1 MGPNPTPDYADE
13 SSLLCAEE
21 ESSMIFY
28 DDGEVQ
34 GEYGEGE
41 GMGLGSESEGV
52 LGILLEREGE
62 GFGEYVRKLRCGEVD
77 VKGREMTVDW
87 ILKVQS
93 HYDFEPQC
101 ACLSINYF
109 DRFLSAYELPKD
121 KAWMMQ
127 LLAVACLSIAAK
139 VEETDVPL
147 PIDLQVGEAK
157 FIFEA
162 KTIQRMELLVL
173 STLKWR
179 MNAVTPLSF
188 IDHFLYKL
196 NDDAL
201 PPRSSVLRSVYI
213 IRSIIKGIDFL
224 EFKPSEIAA
233 AVAVSVTGE
242 GQTVDYEKAVSCLSS
257 YVEKERLI
265 MCLEL
270 IHDHTLVNGSLKVP
284 SSSSGSVPQSP
295 IDVLDASCLSYKSED
310 TPSRS
315 VTNSFHNSPT
325 ASKRR
330 RLNVAY
336 EEELWNLWK
345 SQNKHG
351 RNRLPTRMEE

>member
-1 MGPNPTPDYADE
+1 MCPNPTPDYADE
-13 SSLLCAEE
+13 SSLLCAED
-21 ESSMIFY
+21 ESSMIFD

-62 GFGEYVRKLRCGEVD
+62 GFGKYVRRLRCGEVD
-77 VKGREMTVDW
+77 VKEREMAVDW

-93 HYDFEPQC
+93 HYDFGSQC

-109 DRFLSAYELPKD
+109 DRFLSAYELPKG

-179 MNAVTPLSF
+179 MNLVTPLSF

-196 NDDAL
+196 NGDAL
-201 PPRSSVLRSVYI
+201 PLRSSVLRSVYI
-213 IRSIIKGIDFL
+213 IRSIKGIDFL

-242 GQTVDYEKAVSCLSS
+242 GQTVDYEKAVSCLSGH
-257 YVEKERLI
+257 VQKERLI

-270 IHDHTLVNGSLKVP
+270 IHDHTLVNVSLKVP
-284 SSSSGSVPQSP
+284 SSSSLSVPQSP
-295 IDVLDASCLSYKSED
+295 IGVLDASCLSYKSDD

-315 VTNSFHNSPT
+315 VTNSVHNSPT

-330 RLNVAY
+330 RLNVSY
-336 EEELWNLWK
+336 EEEL
-345 SQNKHG
+345 
-351 RNRLPTRMEE
+351 

>member
-1 MGPNPTPDYADE
+1 MGSNPTPDYADE

-21 ESSMIFY
+21 ESSMIFD

-34 GEYGEGE
+34 GEFGEGE
-41 GMGLGSESEGV
+41 GVGLGSESEGEGF

-62 GFGEYVRKLRCGEVD
+62 GFGKYVRRLRCGEVA
-77 VKGREMTVDW
+77 VQEREMAVDW

-93 HYDFEPQC
+93 HYDFGPQC
-101 ACLSINYF
+101 ACLSINFF
-109 DRFLSAYELPKD
+109 DQFLSAYELPKG

-173 STLKWR
+173 STLKWS
-179 MNAVTPLSF
+179 MNPVTPLSF

-196 NDDAL
+196 NDNTL
-201 PPRSSVLRSVYI
+201 PPRCSVLRSVYI

-233 AVAVSVTGE
+233 AVVVSVTGE
-242 GQTVDYEKAVSCLSS
+242 GRTVDYEKAISCLST

-265 MCLEL
+265 MCFEL

-284 SSSSGSVPQSP
+284 SSSSLSVPQSP
-295 IDVLDASCLSYKSED
+295 IGVLDASCLSYKSDD

-315 VTNSFHNSPT
+315 VTNSVHNSPT

-336 EEELWNLWK
+336 EEEL
-345 SQNKHG
+345 
-351 RNRLPTRMEE
+351 